1 MLQIAGFQA
10 LAEHVAQRVHPL
22 AAHDPALALRHRD
35 VILTHLAVGAL
46 PFAGLPALLAFGAAP
61 SGLGIAAFA
70 WATAP
75 IVVAL
80 GLSQTGALDR
90 ALAGLSFAFIVMVA
104 VAAALTGGLASP
116 ALALF
121 LLPVVEAGLTGSRP
135 ALKSSVA
142 AILAA
147 IGGLVWLTATGL
159 PAVAFEPAFAIVCGV
174 ASSTYAVALALRAV
188 AASAAVERAGQPS
201 DERFELFAG
210 SVGDLVTRH
219 AGNGAATF
227 VSPAA
232 FDLIGAWPRELMG
245 EGLFQRVHIADR
257 PAFLQALACAGD
269 GQDTKVVELRLRR
282 DDASGR
288 PSFVWV
294 EMAARRVRAHEA
306 DAVSTQASPVVAMFR
321 DVGARKA
328 NEEVLVAARE
338 EAERASL
345 AKTRF
350 LAHMSHELRTPLNA
364 IIGFSEALSDDALMR
379 PTPERRAEYA
389 ALIRGSG
396 EHLLEIV
403 NSILDTARIESGAF
417 AVATERCA
425 LRPIVETCVSLVAL
439 KAQAGGVRLTVDEA
453 PGTPEVDADPR
464 AMTQIAL
471 NLVANAVK
479 FTPRGG
485 QVTVSL
491 GSLRGGV
498 SLSVRDTGC
507 GIAPENIARLGEAFF
522 RAEDGVVREGTG
534 LGLSVV
540 RGLVALHG
548 GELEVD
554 SALGRGTTV
563 TVLLP
568 PAKTVINTIEEKARR
583 RA

>member
-1 MLQIAGFQA
+1 MLQLAGFQA

-22 AAHDPALALRHRD
+22 AADNAAVALRHRD
-35 VILTHLAVGAL
+35 VILTHLAVGVL
-46 PFAGLPALLAFGAAP
+46 PLAGLPALLALGSAP
-61 SGLGIAAFA
+61 SGLGVAAFA
-70 WATAP
+70 WATMP
-75 IVVAL
+75 IIVAL
-80 GLSQTGALDR
+80 GLSRSGAFDR
-90 ALAGLSFAFIVMVA
+90 ALVGLSWAFVAMVA
-104 VAAALTGGLASP
+104 ATAALTGGLASP

-121 LLPVVEAGLTGSRP
+121 LLPLIEAGLLGSRP
-135 ALKSSVA
+135 ALKASAGAIVVA
-142 AILAA
+142 LL
-147 IGGLVWLTATGL
+147 GLGWFTATGL
-159 PAVAFEPAFAIVCGV
+159 PQATFEPAFAIVCGV
-174 ASSTYAVALALRAV
+174 ASSTYALALALRA
-188 AASAAVERAGQPS
+188 AASTAAFERAGEPS

-219 AGNGAATF
+219 ARNGAATF

-232 FDLIGAWPRELMG
+232 YALIGAWPRELMG

-257 PAFLQALACAGD
+257 PAFLQALASAAD
-269 GQDTKVVELRLRR
+269 GQETTVVELRLRR
-282 DDASGR
+282 DASSGA

-294 EMAARRVRAHEA
+294 EMQARRVRLHEA
-306 DAVSTQASPVVAMFR
+306 DAASFARHPVVAMFR

-328 NEEVLVAARE
+328 HEEVLVAARE
-338 EAERASL
+338 EAERASQ

-379 PTPERRAEYA
+379 PSPERRAEYA
-389 ALIRGSG
+389 ALIRSSG

-417 AVATERCA
+417 AVAPQQCA
-425 LRPIVETCVSLVAL
+425 LRPIVETCVSLVAM
-439 KAQAGGVRLTVDEA
+439 KAQAGGVKITLDEA
-453 PGTPEVDADPR
+453 PDTPEIDADPR
-464 AMTQIAL
+464 AMTQITL
-471 NLVANAVK
+471 NLLANAVK

-485 QVTVSL
+485 DVTVSL
-491 GSLRGGV
+491 GRKRGGV

-522 RAEDGVVREGTG
+522 RAENGVVREGTG

-548 GELEVD
+548 GELEVE
-554 SALGRGTTV
+554 SSLGRGTTV

-568 PAKTVINTIEEKARR
+568 PAKVVLETIDEKAKR